1 MTLQDAIVKT
11 IAEHVNSGK
20 DKSAVLFPARDNADW
35 AMPEVPFNEVKNLP
49 KETLHALG
57 CRHFNTTKHGELWLF
72 PGEWFAYLPPGL
84 EITNIFGITG
94 TFNPDTTD
102 SDTRMG
108 CLAFGVMLP
117 NDPG

>member
-11 IAEHVNSGK
+11 IVENVNSGK
-20 DKSAVLFPARDNADW
+20 TANVFPPRDNADW

-57 CRHFNTTKHGELWLF
+57 CRLFNTTKAGELWLF

-84 EITNIFGITG
+84 EIVNIFGMRLNFDPKT
-94 TFNPDTTD
+94 DD

-108 CLAFGVMLP
+108 CLAFGVLLP
-117 NDPG
+117 NDPS